1 MSLESSLERI
11 AVALEQ
17 YIAMQ
22 NPAMSDAPA
31 PEVAAPVPLVVPASV
46 VSTNPVAPVVPIVP
60 APAPVLPFPGAG
72 APQVTPFQ
80 DVPGLVSYTM
90 QAYQEIGPENGAKI
104 QGVLSGLGYNNINDV
119 KPEHFAQF
127 YAQIEMLKSGG

>member
-1 MSLESSLERI
+1 
-11 AVALEQ
+11 
-17 YIAMQ
+17 
-22 NPAMSDAPA
+22 
-31 PEVAAPVPLVVPASV
+31 
-46 VSTNPVAPVVPIVP
+46 
-60 APAPVLPFPGAG
+60 
-72 APQVTPFQ
+72 
-80 DVPGLVSYTM
+80 M